1 MSILDINLADRQ
13 ELKVLPDNEE
23 VELRIARAEVTPNRN
38 NPDKNNLM
46 LLFDVP
52 SDPLVDDIRVW
63 LPIPTKEDKI
73 ENEKAYIKKSNR
85 FLSFMDAFGIDSP
98 LDTDLLPGQ
107 TGWVILSEGDGLNG
121 EPQNSVRR
129 YIVRR

>member
-98 LDTDLLPGQ
+98 LDTDLLPGL
-107 TGWVILSEGDGLNG
+107 GG
-121 EPQNSVRR
+121 
-129 YIVRR
+129 